1 MLLLVKIIVVELG
14 VHFHSLGT
22 RVSSNIL
29 MTLNVGMSL
38 ELFKAVLGHDGFQ
51 KGGCVGSLVE
61 TDLVLE
67 CYGLRARVRIA
78 IQA

>member
-1 MLLLVKIIVVELG
+1 MLLVRQIVATNLG
-14 VHFHSLGT
+14 IHFHSLGT
-22 RVSSNIL
+22 CVGSSIL
-29 MTLNVGMSL
+29 MSLNVSLSL

-51 KGGCVGSLVE
+51 KGGGVCSLVE